1 MSSLDAMPVNHAHD
15 ILTTFHRVYTLHPD
29 GTLRNKLG
37 EQAPARTIELAARA
51 MAALA

>member
-1 MSSLDAMPVNHAHD
+1 MPVKQAHD
-15 ILTTFHRVYTLHPD
+15 ILFMFNRVYTLHPD
-29 GTLRNKLG
+29 GTLRNKFG